1 MSRSTRSSII
11 VLALAVILS
20 ALAWQA
26 FSSSPE
32 EPEPMPVA
40 GEIDVREA
48 VPLNPAQKDFALA
61 QMRGLLVSLAEL
73 DAAEFAEDL
82 EAAQAIA
89 ADQGPGQSAAHPD
102 GFHEA
107 LPDTFRAMSRQMRQG
122 FGKAAVAAEQG
133 DWQVYAQ
140 AKAEVQNTCIACHES
155 FRIEGQ
161 DGQ

>member
-1 MSRSTRSSII
+1 MSKSIRYTVI
-11 VLALAVILS
+11 VLALAVILA

-26 FSSSPE
+26 LSPSTDRE
-32 EPEPMPVA
+32 EQMPVA
-40 GEIDVREA
+40 GGIDARE
-48 VPLNPAQKDFALA
+48 VVTLNPTQKDFALA

-122 FGKAAVAAEQG
+122 FGKAAASAEQRN
-133 DWQVYAQ
+133 WQAYGQ
-140 AKAEVQNTCIACHES
+140 AKAEVQNTCITCHES
-155 FRIEGQ
+155 YRIEGR
-161 DGQ
+161 D

>member
-1 MSRSTRSSII
+1 MSKSTRSTLI
-11 VLALAVILS
+11 VLALAAILA

-26 FSSSPE
+26 LSPSTDA
-32 EPEPMPVA
+32 PEPMPVA
-40 GEIDVREA
+40 GEIDAREA

-82 EAAQAIA
+82 EAVQAIA
-89 ADQGPGQSAAHPD
+89 AGQGPGQSAVHPD
-102 GFHEA
+102 GFYEA
-107 LPDTFRAMSRQMRQG
+107 LSDTFRAMSRQMWQG

-140 AKAEVQNTCIACHES
+140 AKAEVQNTCIACHGS
-155 FRIEGQ
+155 FRFEGQ
-161 DGQ
+161 D